1 MRDFVVIK
9 WGGGLITDKSS
20 LCTPNK
26 DVIESLSKVMNDC
39 INSGLGM
46 ILVHGA
52 GSFGHLRAKYWQLH
66 KGYLQD
72 TFEPQDDCKTQLEA
86 VDLVRKEM
94 LELNQIIVKSL
105 ADNGIT
111 AKSLAPH
118 EWARNTGSDFIG
130 DITNL
135 FSGQSDNVYV
145 TFGDVVDCDGDEKFG
160 ILSGDD
166 LVVRLSIELPN
177 VRRLVFAIG
186 GVDGILRR
194 PPDVSGPDDLIPIWS
209 SHTDFV
215 GHHDTNI
222 DVTGGI
228 GLKATR
234 GLEVAKTGIEVVIV
248 NGEHPDRVHD
258 ACMGL
263 ATIGTRIVDDNPV
276 K

>member
-20 LCTPNK
+20 LCTPEN
-26 DVIESLSKVMNDC
+26 DVIDSLSHVMKQC
-39 INSGLGM
+39 IDSGLGI

-52 GSFGHLRAKYWQLH
+52 GSFGHLRAKHWQLH
-66 KGYLQD
+66 KGHLQEE
-72 TFEPQDDCKTQLEA
+72 FEPQDDCKSQLEA
-86 VDLVRKEM
+86 VDIVRKEM
-94 LELNQIIVKSL
+94 LELNQIILKSL
-105 ADNGIT
+105 AVNGIS
-111 AKSLAPH
+111 ANSFPPH
-118 EWARNTGSDFIG
+118 QWARNTGSDFVG
-130 DITNL
+130 DVANL

-145 TFGDVVDCDGDEKFG
+145 TFGDVVDCDGDKKFG

-177 VRRLVFAIG
+177 VKRLVFAIG

-194 PPDVSGPDDLIPIWS
+194 PPVVAGPEDLIPVWS
-209 SHTDFV
+209 SNTDFV

-234 GLEVAKTGIEVVIV
+234 GLEVAKTGIEVIIV
-248 NGEHPDRVHD
+248 NGEIPDRVYD

-263 ATIGTRIVDDNPV
+263 ETIGTRIVG
-276 K
+276 